1 MKKSLRIAAFVLFLA
16 SFWVLFSLFAL
27 WAQREG
33 LLSPEAYFLS
43 FWANAVHREGVFNLK
58 TFFLTY
64 PTLPFLLSIF
74 APGAPFVV
82 SACGVLGVAFASRW
96 VFGQDTLLESLLFMA
111 FFTSP
116 LFLSSLCSSP
126 ILTLFVTL
134 LAGAFFAILRHRE
147 WGLTHCLF
155 ASGFLLGAVTLTYP
169 RFRCIMVALAAIV
182 LLFPGSWSK
191 KLGLL
196 LVLFF
201 PIFSLLGTLAF
212 LYWIYDGNPLGFLD
226 LHSQSFAFYF
236 NFASL
241 GGLQKTVAEL
251 SKFWPFFLPFV
262 WAILS
267 ERKRFLWGL
276 GALFSGILALPV
288 FSLMVVFL
296 TQVSGVLEWRGERGW
311 VKAVNVLL
319 LCVFVILSWGRFVV
333 DSRGF
338 FFHLYPRL
346 EEKLAEYRKLE
357 ELVQG
362 KVLVMEPASFL
373 VSSWKD
379 MDRVWTP
386 ELRNPNNSFYADFA
400 NYDYLITSENSLGLP
415 GFELAWKGRELRLY
429 RRLDVLAV
437 DE

>member
-1 MKKSLRIAAFVLFLA
+1 VKKSLRIAAFVLFLVG
-16 SFWVLFSLFAL
+16 FWVLFSLFAL
-27 WAQREG
+27 WAEGEG
-33 LLSPEAYFLS
+33 LLSPEAYFFS
-43 FWANAVHREGVFNLK
+43 FWARIVHREGILDLK
-58 TFFLTY
+58 TLFLTY
-64 PTLPFLLSIF
+64 PTLPFLVSLFI
-74 APGAPFVV
+74 PGAPFVV

-96 VFGQDTLLESLLFMA
+96 VFGQDTLLENLLCIA

-126 ILTLFVTL
+126 VLTLFVTL
-134 LAGAFFAILRHRE
+134 LAVAFFAILRHRE

-155 ASGFLLGAVTLTYP
+155 ASGFLLGALTLTYP

-182 LLFPGSWSK
+182 LLFPGGWSK

-201 PIFSLLGTLAF
+201 PIFALLGTLAF

-226 LHSQSFAFYF
+226 LHTQSFAFYF
-236 NFASL
+236 RFSSL
-241 GGLQKTVAEL
+241 EGLQKSFSEL
-251 SKFWPFFLPFV
+251 GPFWPFFLPFV
-262 WAILS
+262 WAVLS
-267 ERKRFLWGL
+267 ERKRFFWSM

-288 FSLMVVFL
+288 FPLMVVFL

-319 LCVFVILSWGRFVV
+319 LCAVIALSWGRFVV
-333 DSRGF
+333 DNRSF

-362 KVLVMEPASFL
+362 KALVMEPASFL

-386 ELRNPNNSFYADFA
+386 ELMGSGSSFYADFSV
-400 NYDYLITSENSLGLP
+400 YDYLIASENSLGPP
-415 GFELAWKGRELRLY
+415 GFELIWKGRKLRLY
-429 RRLDVLAV
+429 RRLDVLVAGK
-437 DE
+437 